1 MAERPRCYD
10 WGVMSLAGSGYRGA
24 PVLLLLLARAAGADD
39 AAALRHG
46 QDLYK
51 MVEVEGSRSSRGF
64 VKGIVEAPLA
74 RVFEVITDYDGQE
87 GFMPRV
93 QESRIVARNTASLR
107 YHTVLE
113 MPWPV
118 SDVEYDAEVSWAA
131 DRRSIRFVMVPGTG
145 QGVKRFDG
153 HWRLAPF
160 EGSATRT
167 VVQYDLHFEPTTEWP
182 EWIIDVGTKS
192 ALGDVLPALRKQLA
206 KRNRTSALDGP

>member
-1 MAERPRCYD
+1 
-10 WGVMSLAGSGYRGA
+10 MSLAGLGA
-24 PVLLLLLARAAGADD
+24 RWAAILPVLLARAAAADD
-39 AAALRHG
+39 TAALRRG
-46 QDLYK
+46 EDTYK
-51 MVEVEGSRSSRGF
+51 LVEVKGSRSSRGY
-64 VKGIVEAPLA
+64 VKGLVEAPLV

-93 QESRIVARNTASLR
+93 QESRIVARKDASLR
-107 YHTVLE
+107 YHTMLD

-118 SDVEYDAEVSWAA
+118 SDVRYDAEVSWAP

-145 QGVKRFDG
+145 QGVKHFDG
-153 HWRLAPF
+153 HWKLAPF

-182 EWIIDVGTKS
+182 PWIIDVGTKS

-206 KRNRTSALDGP
+206 KRSRTSFAR